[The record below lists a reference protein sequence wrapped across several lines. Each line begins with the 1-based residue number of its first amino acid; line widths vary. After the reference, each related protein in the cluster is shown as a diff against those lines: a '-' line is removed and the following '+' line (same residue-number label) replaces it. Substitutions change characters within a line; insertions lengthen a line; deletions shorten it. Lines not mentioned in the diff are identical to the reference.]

1 MEIVKRIQKETN
13 MFKHEN
19 LLQDTPLRLHIRKKN
34 GSRRGLDVWRCNH
47 QGRKMVW
54 LERG

>member
-1 MEIVKRIQKETN
+1 MEIVKRVQKETN